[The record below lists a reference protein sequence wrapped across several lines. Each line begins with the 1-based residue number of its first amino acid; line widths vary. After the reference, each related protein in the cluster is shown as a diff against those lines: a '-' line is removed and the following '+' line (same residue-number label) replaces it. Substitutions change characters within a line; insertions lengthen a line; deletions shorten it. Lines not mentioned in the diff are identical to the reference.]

1 MPQENELIAYAMDFA
16 SYLISKV
23 KGINKIILHGSI
35 ARGDFDENSDVDL
48 FIDSSL
54 EEKKILSVLESYY
67 KTKKFKEWQ
76 LKGVKNEF
84 SVIVGKVDG
93 KEWRDLK
100 RAIINTGIILYGK
113 YKSDVEKINSYVLFS
128 FENIKPDKKRVA
140 IFRKIFGFTIGKK
153 RYPGLAEKINAI
165 KVGKG
170 ALLVK
175 TENVNELKKYFQSK
189 KVSPKLYD
197 LWGDISYT

>member
-54 EEKKILSVLESYY
+54 EEKKILSVLEGYY

-76 LKGVKNEF
+76 LKGIKNEF
-84 SVIVGKVDG
+84 SIIVGKVDG
-93 KEWRDLK
+93 KEWRDLR

-113 YKSDVEKINSYVLFS
+113 YKSDVEKINNYVLFS

-153 RYPGLAEKINAI
+153 RYSGLAEKINAVKI
-165 KVGKG
+165 GKG

-175 TENVNELKKYFQSK
+175 VEHVNEVKKYFQSK
-189 KVSPKLYD
+189 NVSPKLYD
-197 LWGDISYT
+197 LWSDVSYS